1 MLPALHTFQ
10 SLSSLPKICSNFCHL
25 SCFFSGSKNSK
36 SFQPRSFRLLL
47 FFQARPTHPKQ
58 WPQPKAPQPPKPC
71 ILNPN
76 PSSKNDVMTSQP
88 PGLESERT
96 AVAYCAAGGDTQA
109 ATCPHQTVIVQ
120 AGRSFRPSSA
130 ESNFRGLGFRVSG
143 VTRGTPSKAFVCNVQ
158 LKYVKPGM

>member
-1 MLPALHTFQ
+1 MANMGFKAAVLGRHLCKAHRRCCRHCTPSSLCF

-120 AGRSFRPSSA
+120 AGRSFRPSA
-130 ESNFRGLGFRVSG
+130 VCRIKLQRFRV
-143 VTRGTPSKAFVCNVQ
+143 
-158 LKYVKPGM
+158 

>member
-25 SCFFSGSKNSK
+25 SCFLSGSKNSK

-120 AGRSFRPSSA
+120 AGRSFRPSA
-130 ESNFRGLGFRVSG
+130 VCRIKLQRFRV
-143 VTRGTPSKAFVCNVQ
+143 
-158 LKYVKPGM
+158 